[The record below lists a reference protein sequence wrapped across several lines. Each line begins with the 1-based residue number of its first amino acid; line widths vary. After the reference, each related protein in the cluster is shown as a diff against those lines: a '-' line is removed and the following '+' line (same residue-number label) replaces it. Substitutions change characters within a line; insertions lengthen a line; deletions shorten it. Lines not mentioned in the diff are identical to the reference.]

1 MLLALRVR
9 DIGIIEDVSWTLAE
23 GLNIITGETGAGKSL
38 VIDAV
43 ETLLG
48 AKPDDEIVRHGA
60 DEARIEGVFALPQD
74 AGVRHFLREKDIEAG
89 DGTLVVRCEVRRR
102 GRSVIRVNDR
112 AVPRS
117 VLQQLGRSLV
127 DIHGQSD
134 HLSLLDVRRQLG
146 FLDAFAHTDG
156 LAARF
161 GELAAE
167 LQRTEQE
174 LKALARDEREAARR
188 EEFLRYQV
196 DEIARADLHE
206 GEDEELERERSVLA
220 SAEQLKTLAYEAY
233 RSIYGDDAGPAP
245 SALDR
250 LGEAVSGMRKLAD
263 LDPGMKPVLDSVE
276 EAVYGLEETAKD
288 VRAYGERLEH
298 DPQRLDE
305 IESRLEMIRDLKR
318 KYGQSVAEVLA
329 FGERAASDLEGIS
342 GSAERRAELE
352 ERCGGLRRE
361 MGDIASRLSDARGDG
376 AQGLSEAERKRSTLF
391 AKFPTQVASQAASL
405 LVSLSLFPIHAG
417 LVRVKWTMSAYQDNL
432 DDDTIAQRIALWS
445 EVNREDREK
454 LEKMQVALGSA
465 HATSGP
471 LAEDDYEGT
480 IRDFQVWLARRNAEL
495 ASI

>member
-161 GELAAE
+161 AELAAE

-174 LKALARDEREAARR
+174 LKALARDEQEAARR
-188 EEFLRYQV
+188 EDFLRYQL
-196 DEIARADLHE
+196 DEIARAGLHE
-206 GEDEELERERSVLA
+206 AASASTLRGTLPHTCLRRGA
-220 SAEQLKTLAYEAY
+220 SAE
-233 RSIYGDDAGPAP
+233 
-245 SALDR
+245 
-250 LGEAVSGMRKLAD
+250 
-263 LDPGMKPVLDSVE
+263 
-276 EAVYGLEETAKD
+276 
-288 VRAYGERLEH
+288 
-298 DPQRLDE
+298 
-305 IESRLEMIRDLKR
+305 
-318 KYGQSVAEVLA
+318 
-329 FGERAASDLEGIS
+329 EGW
-342 GSAERRAELE
+342 
-352 ERCGGLRRE
+352 
-361 MGDIASRLSDARGDG
+361 
-376 AQGLSEAERKRSTLF
+376 Q
-391 AKFPTQVASQAASL
+391 
-405 LVSLSLFPIHAG
+405 
-417 LVRVKWTMSAYQDNL
+417 
-432 DDDTIAQRIALWS
+432 
-445 EVNREDREK
+445 
-454 LEKMQVALGSA
+454 
-465 HATSGP
+465 
-471 LAEDDYEGT
+471 
-480 IRDFQVWLARRNAEL
+480 
-495 ASI
+495 